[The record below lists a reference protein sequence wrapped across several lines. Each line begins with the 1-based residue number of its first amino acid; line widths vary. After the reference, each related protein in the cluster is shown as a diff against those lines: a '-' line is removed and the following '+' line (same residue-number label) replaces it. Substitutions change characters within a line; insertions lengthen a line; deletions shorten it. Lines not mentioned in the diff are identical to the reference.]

1 MYPKSKQPQPVTL
14 IWGRVLPVK
23 LVIVKMIDTMH
34 VDARSTEFE
43 GITIVMRKYK
53 FLIFMLGY
61 SVFLN
66 LFEKYMELLPLF
78 YFVPESSSAL

>member
-1 MYPKSKQPQPVTL
+1 
-14 IWGRVLPVK
+14 
-23 LVIVKMIDTMH
+23 MH